1 MHYPLRIAV
10 IGCGLGGSTAA
21 VFLQRA
27 GFQVKVYEQ
36 APQLT
41 RVGAGISLGPN
52 VMKVMKHLGV
62 YEQFLSHGTVARTRL
77 SRAWDTGDIL
87 NEVSYEE
94 YGEIYGA
101 VMMSIHRGE
110 MIEILTSPLKPGTV
124 EFAKRAQGIEELAS
138 GALRIRF
145 DDGTST
151 EADVVI
157 GADGVNSKVREELL
171 GEEAPH
177 YTGFVAY
184 RSVFEASSLGDFRPL
199 GDHTKWWT
207 TDSFPAKED
216 RHFISYYL
224 NPDRSEIYFVT
235 GSPDANWDPTRGNV
249 PVDKQEIF
257 DCYAGFH
264 DEVQRLIAASPTVTK
279 WPLLER
285 KPLTLWSRGGVAL
298 LGDACHPMKPHM
310 GQGAGMAIEDAAVL
324 ARCLQQYANISEAL
338 RTYEHNRKDRTAR
351 VQDTSRRNTW
361 LKYPTD
367 TDWVYAYDAVTVPL
381 HEAPAHAA

>member
-1 MHYPLRIAV
+1 MGDALRVAV
-10 IGCGLGGSTAA
+10 IGCGLGGATAA
-21 VFLQRA
+21 VFLQWA
-27 GFQVKVYEQ
+27 GFDVKVYEQ

-52 VMKVMKHLGV
+52 VMKVMQHLGV
-62 YEQFLSHGTVARTRL
+62 YDEFLARGTVARQRL
-77 SRAWDTGDIL
+77 SRAWDSGDIL
-87 NEVSYEE
+87 NEVSYTK

-101 VMMSIHRGE
+101 VMMSIHRGD
-110 MIEILTSPLKPGTV
+110 MIDILTAPLKPDTM
-124 EFAKRAQGIEELAS
+124 EFGKRLIGIEELAS
-138 GALRIRF
+138 GALRIAF
-145 DDGTST
+145 EDGTSA

-157 GADGVNSKVREELL
+157 GADGVNSKVREVLL
-171 GEEAPH
+171 GVEAPH

-184 RSVFEASSLGDFRPL
+184 RAVFKSELLGDFRPD

-207 TDSFPAKED
+207 TESFPAKED
-216 RHFISYYL
+216 RHFIHYYL
-224 NPDRSEIYFVT
+224 NSDRSEMYFVT

-249 PVDKQEIF
+249 PVGKKEILE
-257 DCYAGFH
+257 CYEGFH
-264 DEVQRLIAASPTVTK
+264 DEVQRIINAAPEVTK

-310 GQGAGMAIEDAAVL
+310 GQGAGMAIEDGAVL
-324 ARCLQQYANISEAL
+324 ARCLQQGSSIAEAL

-351 VQDTSRRNTW
+351 VQDASRENTW
-361 LKYPTD
+361 FKYPTD

-381 HEAPAHAA
+381 EAAPAAG